1 MRQHTLRAPLR
12 AKRGSLSLS
21 INAIVIIVLAMTL
34 LGLGLGFI
42 RGLFKNIG
50 ETTGTVQ
57 EQVKQQILEDLKT
70 GDKKLSFS
78 TNSLQM
84 ESSGSQTI
92 TVGVRNSKSS
102 AAPMD
107 FLLFVESQQY
117 KAPDGTKT
125 ICARA
130 DTLTGID
137 PTTLPTPDDYSCDT
151 ISNTG
156 ENVEDDVPRD
166 QVSDID
172 RLEFFY
178 DIGPFSLS
186 ADDAEV
192 YPIRVTSDPGTKGTF
207 LVKISVYENIDG
219 DNNDGA
225 LYGEKPDPAAGDFSS
240 EPSNEVYA
248 EKTFF
253 ITVS

>member
-1 MRQHTLRAPLR
+1 MRQHTLRTPLR

-102 AAPMD
+102 ASAMD
-107 FLLFVESQQY
+107 FIAFVESQQY
-117 KAPDGTKT
+117 KATDGTKIVCT
-125 ICARA
+125 R
-130 DTLTGID
+130 DTLAGIT
-137 PTTLPTPDDYSCDT
+137 PTTLPGADAYECDKFD
-151 ISNTG
+151 SAG
-156 ENVEDDVPRD
+156 ALESENVQRDDSEVT
-166 QVSDID
+166 DID

-192 YPIRVTSDPGTKGTF
+192 YPIRVTSDAGTKGTF
-207 LVKISVYENIDG
+207 LVKISVYENI
-219 DNNDGA
+219 NDDRNDPDV
-225 LYGEKPDPAAGDFSS
+225 YGEKPDPADDPSNQ
-240 EPSNEVYA
+240 PSNEVYA

>member
-1 MRQHTLRAPLR
+1 MAVTQNFLLSWIVSGQISYRKISNISKTNRNVYKGEELQLLRKRQHTLRAPLR

-92 TVGVRNSKSS
+92 TIGARNSKSS
-102 AAPMD
+102 AAPM
-107 FLLFVESQQY
+107 
-117 KAPDGTKT
+117 G
-125 ICARA
+125 
-130 DTLTGID
+130 
-137 PTTLPTPDDYSCDT
+137 
-151 ISNTG
+151 
-156 ENVEDDVPRD
+156 
-166 QVSDID
+166 
-172 RLEFFY
+172 
-178 DIGPFSLS
+178 
-186 ADDAEV
+186 
-192 YPIRVTSDPGTKGTF
+192 
-207 LVKISVYENIDG
+207 
-219 DNNDGA
+219 
-225 LYGEKPDPAAGDFSS
+225 
-240 EPSNEVYA
+240 
-248 EKTFF
+248 F
-253 ITVS
+253 II